1 MIIGDP
7 YKIAFWIDIVP
18 KWNDVDATW
27 INGIFSFCINGK
39 IYPSIET
46 STLNSL
52 LPELIN
58 RWHDWSMPCDNEVL
72 FKASRID
79 AFNALLEITFQ
90 AARYEDYRY
99 RLSTQ
104 TMEDNGIYS
113 FALAHKDEVRIL
125 IATVSYNDNCLELD
139 ETKIDEI
146 IISRSEIHSMICE
159 LDSYYKR
166 TINNKRLDFS

>member
-1 MIIGDP
+1 MEYRSFGLN
-7 YKIAFWIDIVP
+7 IVLR
-18 KWNDVDATW
+18 
-27 INGIFSFCINGK
+27 G
-39 IYPSIET
+39 
-46 STLNSL
+46 
-52 LPELIN
+52 
-58 RWHDWSMPCDNEVL
+58 VL
-72 FKASRID
+72 AIVVM
-79 AFNALLEITFQ
+79 AVAITLLEITFQ

-99 RLSTQ
+99 KLSTQ

-166 TINNKRLDFS
+166 TINNKRY